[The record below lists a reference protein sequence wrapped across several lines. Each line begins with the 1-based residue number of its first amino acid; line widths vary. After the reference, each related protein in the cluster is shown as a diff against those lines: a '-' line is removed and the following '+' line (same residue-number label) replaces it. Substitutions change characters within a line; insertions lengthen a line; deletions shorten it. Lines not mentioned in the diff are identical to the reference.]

1 MKYHKILNNFFQGF
15 CCAKSYAEK
24 HKIDLVPPAEEN
36 FMPTIVNNRIGYIVA
51 TCSPPTKAHIEL
63 ANKSV
68 IDLNLDA
75 LYFIIWPFH
84 YISGFH
90 STNMLDWVSEQKHYS
105 WDIRVALLKLA
116 IREFGNNKIK
126 VLDATKEWYKES
138 EKEFDYNNK
147 RSYFWTGSWYVI
159 RRLQSVLDEKINGNN
174 NISYYFISG
183 SDQFNPN
190 IYALINDGTEK
201 IWKDY
206 SIAEHLSLHN
216 YYAVDR
222 GNIEFFMP
230 PNCIKNKIIFSNK
243 LKYTDLSATK
253 VRFSKNLQLLKNICL
268 PTVANKIIEKNL
280 WGYKA

>member
-1 MKYHKILNNFFQGF
+1 MLSLIQRNIKLTWYH
-15 CCAKSYAEK
+15 
-24 HKIDLVPPAEEN
+24 PPAEKN
-36 FMPTIVNNRIGYIVA
+36 FMPTIVSNRIGYIVA

-90 STNMLDWVSEQKHYS
+90 SANMLDWVLEQKHYS
-105 WDIRVALLKLA
+105 WDIRVDLLKLA
-116 IREFGNNKIK
+116 IRECGNSKIK

-138 EKEFDYNNK
+138 EKEFVFSNK

-159 RRLQSVLDEKINGNN
+159 RRLQSVLNEKINGSNS
-174 NISYYFISG
+174 ISYYFISG

-190 IYALINDGTEK
+190 IYALINDSTEK

-206 SIAEHLSLHN
+206 SIAEHLALHN

-222 GNIEFFMP
+222 GNIEFFVP

-243 LKYTDLSATK
+243 LKYTNLSATK
-253 VRFSKNLQLLKNICL
+253 VRFSKNLQILKNIC
-268 PTVANKIIEKNL
+268 PPAVANKIIEKNL
-280 WGYKA
+280 RGYKA